1 MAWLDW
7 FSGKKAKHSYPLAG
21 HSDVLSSMQM
31 DNTRPMNAA
40 RPGASS
46 ATIGSAQPAAS
57 VSAQRLEQ
65 RRTERNAKRELL
77 FQVVRE
83 SMVRIGVLSSA
94 FKFKVLS
101 LDQRGRTFLVMVEL
115 SAEFSGEAEKLAEIE
130 SLIAHSAKTRYE
142 IIVQAVYWRYFNVS
156 ASNTALPQTPTSS
169 PTPLLGALQAPISRP
184 APLFGLE
191 GRPLPS
197 PTPAPVSAPTMKA
210 TSVTEAFAA
219 TMPIPRPSSPVP
231 QAATAVATT
240 RPSLPAPAVV
250 PISKKGHDE
259 LGDDEVAA
267 FRRALATGASQ
278 GAMAA
283 PTPAPLAPP
292 STSGASAASR
302 LAAAV
307 SPPVP
312 AAAAKSAAAAAA
324 VAATATLENARSKL
338 LLTGYEDTEMADDD
352 PMPALS
358 GTQYGDLL

>member
-7 FSGKKAKHSYPLAG
+7 LTGKKAKHSYPLAG

-31 DNTRPMNAA
+31 DHSRPMNAA
-40 RPGASS
+40 RLGASA
-46 ATIGSAQPAAS
+46 ATNAGQPAVAA
-57 VSAQRLEQ
+57 SAQRLEQ

-83 SMVRIGVLSSA
+83 AMVRIGVLSSA

-156 ASNTALPQTPTSS
+156 ASNTALVQVPASA

-197 PTPAPVSAPTMKA
+197 AAAATPAVAAAASSSAA
-210 TSVTEAFAA
+210 SQAFAS
-219 TMPIPRPSSPVP
+219 TMPIPRPASPVP
-231 QAATAVATT
+231 QATPAARTSMPTPATG
-240 RPSLPAPAVV
+240 
-250 PISKKGHDE
+250 SKKGHDE

-267 FRRALATGASQ
+267 FRRALAAGASQ

-283 PTPAPLAPP
+283 PAP
-292 STSGASAASR
+292 ASAASR
-302 LAAAV
+302 LAATV
-307 SPPVP
+307 SPPAVP
-312 AAAAKSAAAAAA
+312 AAVAKSA
-324 VAATATLENARSKL
+324 VAATAASSALLENARSKL

-358 GTQYGDLL
+358 GTQYGDLH